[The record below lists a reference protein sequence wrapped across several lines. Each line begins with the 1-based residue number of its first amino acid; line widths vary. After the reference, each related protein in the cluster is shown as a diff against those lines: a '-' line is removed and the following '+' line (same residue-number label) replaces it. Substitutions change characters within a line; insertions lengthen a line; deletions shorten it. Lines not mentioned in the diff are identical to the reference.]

1 MEEQKA
7 KQNCLIRKKMHSMK
21 RRTGRKSNIP
31 LGEVNQKKPS
41 HLNLNRV
48 EKPPSISPRAADQ
61 QAFRNYSTKG
71 LYKGSSETIS
81 GNINQFNN
89 VSQSNQNT
97 TYKSIMNNTNLSS
110 NNGIKSIST
119 EPTHQATSNNT
130 RHLLM
135 SNPMSN
141 MNGNKPSLL
150 ELDNIYLQGKG
161 KVTSTNKHIRSKVNF
176 PSVDHDSKPQSVKS
190 SRIFSMLKSLDLQ
203 QYSRKFVELGYDN
216 DLWRLAFLSKK
227 QRKEFVQNLKP
238 LPGHK
243 DKLMSMFTMLDDAF
257 EKEGMSNTIRQIS
270 TSKRNRQSVNTDPI
284 SSKDI
289 KKCDKSN
296 QNRKSS
302 TQSNF
307 QSKNEADN
315 SIKPTVILKNK
326 YLRLRQSVKTDIN
339 DKFISYFTCF
349 QQKKKKKLKE
359 ILEKRNNVDY
369 NCQLAL
375 NCIYNLNTSNNT
387 TQSNFKSKPMINS
400 IRKDKV
406 KNRQKD
412 SSTRS
417 KYVKNTDVS
426 QRYKSKSKI
435 KSIATNNKKDK
446 SNGNNSSA
454 NRSVSKTGSR
464 VMQRNSK
471 IKVKK
476 TGESY

>member
-1 MEEQKA
+1 
-7 KQNCLIRKKMHSMK
+7 
-21 RRTGRKSNIP
+21 
-31 LGEVNQKKPS
+31 
-41 HLNLNRV
+41 
-48 EKPPSISPRAADQ
+48 
-61 QAFRNYSTKG
+61 
-71 LYKGSSETIS
+71 
-81 GNINQFNN
+81 
-89 VSQSNQNT
+89 
-97 TYKSIMNNTNLSS
+97 
-110 NNGIKSIST
+110 
-119 EPTHQATSNNT
+119 
-130 RHLLM
+130 
-135 SNPMSN
+135 
-141 MNGNKPSLL
+141 
-150 ELDNIYLQGKG
+150 
-161 KVTSTNKHIRSKVNF
+161 
-176 PSVDHDSKPQSVKS
+176 
-190 SRIFSMLKSLDLQ
+190 
-203 QYSRKFVELGYDN
+203 
-216 DLWRLAFLSKK
+216 
-227 QRKEFVQNLKP
+227 
-238 LPGHK
+238 
-243 DKLMSMFTMLDDAF
+243 MSMFTMLDDAF

-307 QSKNEADN
+307 QSKNEAEN